1 MSNVNLNKINIQ
13 LYIDN
18 KRILEQ
24 DTSHNNLIN
33 RIWYYLYKLDQIMLK
48 DNAYDKAREF
58 LEEYLKEPVNNL
70 ENIKYNLENPVTG
83 KWSITDSNPNTVSCI
98 FNNYFEFIDMFSLNI
113 NHTQSLHL
121 TYRVNLNGKDI
132 KYALS
137 IINFNQNM
145 FNILENRKITSDV
158 KYHDEFINILKY
170 NSTVQQNNLILFKII
185 LNLMTIILV
194 F

>member
-1 MSNVNLNKINIQ
+1 
-13 LYIDN
+13 
-18 KRILEQ
+18 
-24 DTSHNNLIN
+24 
-33 RIWYYLYKLDQIMLK
+33 
-48 DNAYDKAREF
+48 
-58 LEEYLKEPVNNL
+58 
-70 ENIKYNLENPVTG
+70 
-83 KWSITDSNPNTVSCI
+83 
-98 FNNYFEFIDMFSLNI
+98 MFSLNI